1 MEVLEH
7 VAKEHSKNIVA
18 NMSVKEKEKLTEQDD
33 IDISDCEDN
42 IDKDFKFKCVK
53 CKNIVSLDDKFNDD
67 LKEDQMCKLCTMF
80 AAYDD

>member
-1 MEVLEH
+1 M
-7 VAKEHSKNIVA
+7 KN
-18 NMSVKEKEKLTEQDD
+18 MQ
-33 IDISDCEDN
+33 
-42 IDKDFKFKCVK
+42 FKCVK

>member
-1 MEVLEH
+1 MDYYEVWFSSSTFKAEFPPL
-7 VAKEHSKNIVA
+7 NY
-18 NMSVKEKEKLTEQDD
+18 TRYYPF
-33 IDISDCEDN
+33 DCEDT
-42 IDKDFKFKCVK
+42 IDKNIQFKCVK